1 MFIMK
6 KILII
11 VLTLSVFTS
20 CKKYLDVNA
29 TPNNPLSVPPS
40 TILPTATIAMAFA
53 NSNDLN
59 RVTSA
64 LSQHIA
70 GVANQTAAYDVY
82 LLDGSFDNQWNAEI
96 YVGAINNL
104 QVLIDQYSA
113 ASPAYSGIAKLEMAY
128 VFSMATDLWGDVP
141 YSQAGQGLK
150 YDQPRFDKVQDIYQ
164 GNAPLNITSL
174 FDLVKSGLAD
184 LDKPSILK
192 PGKDDLVYK
201 GDLTKWKRMAN
212 TLLLKFA
219 IHISNVN
226 PTLAKSTIQSVISG
240 NNYINLNTLDFEVPF
255 GSSTGNQNA
264 IYTFN
269 YTNRSG
275 DQQLSQ
281 RLLNLSRSLN
291 DTVRLGKFFTKPNGV
306 FNGFDNGSTAVPS
319 PLAAR
324 SQYNTYLVGTAGEAP
339 IRLLTNFQTNFIL
352 AESAVVLG
360 TGSLTDANTFYQAG
374 ITASMQKVGMTATEI
389 STYFASNPTVVNL
402 AGTTEDMRK
411 QIITQK
417 YMAWVGNGI
426 EAFNDYRRTGYPQLA
441 LALNAQGD
449 NPNVLPTRLVYTPA
463 ELSRNPNAPSPRPK
477 TDVKLWWAK

>member
-1 MFIMK
+1 MK
-6 KILII
+6 KLLILA
-11 VLTLSVFTS
+11 LTLSVFAS

-29 TPNNPLSVPPS
+29 TPNNPLAVPPS
-40 TILPTATIAMAFA
+40 TVLPTATIAMAFA

-82 LLDGSFDNQWNAEI
+82 LLDGSFDNQWNSEI

-113 ASPAYSGIAKLEMAY
+113 TSPVYSGIAKLEMAY
-128 VFSMATDLWGDVP
+128 VFSMATDLWGDIP

-150 YDQPRFDKVQDIYQ
+150 YEQPRFDKVQDIYQ
-164 GNAPLNITSL
+164 GNSSLGITSL

-184 LDKPSILK
+184 LDKPSTLK

-219 IHISNVN
+219 MHISNIN
-226 PTLAKSTIQSVISG
+226 PTLAKSTIQSVIAG
-240 NNYINLNTLDFEVPF
+240 NNYINSNTLDFEVPF

-291 DTVRLGKFFTKPNGV
+291 DTVRLSKFFTKPNGV

-319 PLAAR
+319 TLTAR
-324 SQYNTYLVGTAGEAP
+324 SQYAAYLVGTAGEAP

-352 AESAVVLG
+352 AESAILFG
-360 TGSLTDANTFYQAG
+360 TGTVTEANTFYQAG
-374 ITASMQKVGMTATEI
+374 ITASMQKVGMTAAEI
-389 STYFASNPTVVNL
+389 SAYFASNPTVVNL
-402 AGTTEDMRK
+402 AGTVEDMRK

-417 YMAWVGNGI
+417 YIAWVGNGI
-426 EAFNDYRRTGYPQLA
+426 EAFNEYRRTGYPQLA

-449 NPNVLPTRLVYTPA
+449 NPNVLPTRLVYTPG

>member
-1 MFIMK
+1 MK

-11 VLTLSVFTS
+11 ILTLSVFTS
-20 CKKYLDVNA
+20 CKKYLDVNT
-29 TPNNPLSVPPS
+29 TPNNPFAVPPN

-70 GVANQTAAYDVY
+70 GVANQTAAYDIY
-82 LLDGSFDNQWNAEI
+82 LLDGSFDNQWSGEI
-96 YVGAINNL
+96 YNGAINNL
-104 QVLIDQYSA
+104 QILIDQYSA
-113 ASPAYSGIAKLEMAY
+113 TSPAYSGIAKLEMAY

-150 YDQPRFDKVQDIYQ
+150 YEQPRFDKVQDIYQ
-164 GNAPLNITSL
+164 GNSALGITSL

-184 LDKPSILK
+184 LDKPSELK

-219 IHISNVN
+219 IHVSNAS
-226 PTLAKSTIQSVISG
+226 PALAKSTIQGVLTG
-240 NNYINLNTLDFEVPF
+240 NNYINSNALDFEVPF
-255 GSSTGNQNA
+255 GLSVGNQNA

-269 YTNRSG
+269 YTNRPG

-281 RLLNLSRSLN
+281 RLLDLSNSLN
-291 DTVRLGKFFTKPNGV
+291 DNVRLSKFFTKPNGI
-306 FNGFDNGSTAVPS
+306 FTGFDNGSTAVPLTIS
-319 PLAAR
+319 AR
-324 SQYNTYLVGTAGEAP
+324 SQYTTYLIGAGGEAP
-339 IRLLTNFQTNFIL
+339 VRLLTNFQTNFIL
-352 AESAVVLG
+352 AEAALILG
-360 TGSLTDANTFYQAG
+360 TAGDPNAYYQAG
-374 ITASMQKVGMTATEI
+374 ITASMQKVGMTAAEI
-389 STYFASNPTVVNL
+389 ASYFSANPTVVTL
-402 AGTTEDMRK
+402 SGTTEDMRK

-417 YMAWVGNGI
+417 YIAWIGNGI

-441 LALNAQGD
+441 LAQNALGD
-449 NPNVLPTRLVYTPA
+449 NPNVIPTRLVYTPS